1 MSSFRGSTSNRVQLP
16 SSMFTHKTLDNSLT
30 QYVQKQI
37 IHELRIST
45 CTVIMANNFGRLE
58 VNWIFV
64 HVWNSILCFAFCI
77 KYAVWGYMILSGFFI
92 WWRLYL
98 DIGCVELPQLVH
110 ISSGCPDIHVSFA
123 WQSTIYI
130 I

>member
-58 VNWIFV
+58 VN
-64 HVWNSILCFAFCI
+64 
-77 KYAVWGYMILSGFFI
+77 
-92 WWRLYL
+92 
-98 DIGCVELPQLVH
+98 
-110 ISSGCPDIHVSFA
+110 
-123 WQSTIYI
+123 
-130 I
+130 